1 MIETTEF
8 LKKITP
14 SAKKG
19 KLEPFALQ
27 ILELRAEGC
36 SFKQISEF
44 LNQNGVQVSIAF
56 LSRFVDKKL
65 ASGMV
70 GSPKIAVAKNK
81 TPLLEDLKPSQTAV
95 PITETNT
102 SSLPDIKAII
112 NDNPNLDELAKLSK
126 RKSQ

>member
-19 KLEPFALQ
+19 KLEPFSLQ

-44 LNQNGVQVSIAF
+44 LSQNGVQVSIAF

-65 ASGMV
+65 ASGMG
-70 GSPKIAVAKNK
+70 GSQKLAVAKTK
-81 TPLLEDLKPSQTAV
+81 TPLSEDLNPTQAAT
-95 PITETNT
+95 PIAAKLTN
-102 SSLPDIKAII
+102 SLPDIKAII